1 MTWGSAAMRTHKP
14 HYQGREIRK
23 WTSLRPR
30 KTCSLRGRACSHA
43 PLLVATPFPPAHA
56 PFPWWPRPSL
66 QLTPPSPGGHAPSP
80 GGHTLLSGGHAPFL
94 LTSQNLRLGQHPPLA
109 SPAPPLSL
117 LQEQKRLQLLDGI
130 SMAKVSWICSRGRC
144 PRMLQENRSE
154 MQRHQKR
161 PQQGQPTIPQLSLEA
176 CSHLQSLTS
185 YS

>member
-14 HYQGREIRK
+14 HNQGREIRK

-56 PFPWWPRPSL
+56 PFPWWPRPFPWWPH
-66 QLTPPSPGGHAPSP
+66 PPLWRPRSFSPDP
-80 GGHTLLSGGHAPFL
+80 
-94 LTSQNLRLGQHPPLA
+94 QNLRLGQHPPLA

-130 SMAKVSWICSRGRC
+130 SMAKVSWICSHGRC